1 MAVGDF
7 SIIKEGEII
16 GGDYFGAEFG
26 AVWTSF
32 RDYVCAIRDKKK
44 IVLLNNVEVEYFVP
58 LRAKGI
64 SKGTSNLIE
73 ATVHGVLS
81 TVIPGGALLGN
92 AAAAAAG
99 IASRSAVTHAAG
111 GIRNYRDVLVV
122 FRDGKKALIRCADL
136 YVKKIRKSCS
146 RRKLTENEI
155 DSIINGKKEVAP
167 KVALRDSS
175 SECEEELDLR
185 CKVCH
190 EKISASDKFCSHC
203 GAKTL
208 SETGQKY

>member
-64 SKGTSNLIE
+64 SKGASNLIE

-81 TVIPGGALLGN
+81 TVIPGGAFL
-92 AAAAAAG
+92 AAAAG
-99 IASRSAVTHAAG
+99 IASRSAATHAAG

-122 FRDGKKALIRCADL
+122 FRDGKKALIRCTDV
-136 YVKKIRKSCS
+136 YVKKIKKSCS
-146 RRKLTENEI
+146 QRKLTENEI
-155 DSIINGKKEVAP
+155 DSIIDCKKEVVP
-167 KVALRDSS
+167 KVAPQNSS
-175 SECEEELDLR
+175 SEREEELDLK

-190 EKISASDKFCSHC
+190 KKISASDKFCSHC